1 MRLPACTAWR
11 LPRAV
16 RTRPESSPADSSYW
30 PCRIKI
36 KCLLGAPE
44 GFNRERLLP
53 RLSSSLWSQLQSH
66 WGQGTAGWKSWAS
79 IARSATAVKR
89 RWTAGARSSALGR
102 DVGRTATA
110 PKGRAARRAR
120 RCISCVR
127 ELCNAL
133 RACSRS
139 SSAVCGVEST
149 AFERESTRR
158 TDAFKRLRFWLATAQ
173 RQSSSSCAPWPAK
186 PPIRARLLLLRSPLA
201 SLVSYKP
208 LATKARQPSCVPE
221 GVLRLHARGSFRPR
235 YFSRAAST
243 TA

>member
-1 MRLPACTAWR
+1 M
-11 LPRAV
+11 
-16 RTRPESSPADSSYW
+16 
-30 PCRIKI
+30 
-36 KCLLGAPE
+36 
-44 GFNRERLLP
+44 
-53 RLSSSLWSQLQSH
+53 QSH
-66 WGQGTAGWKSWAS
+66 CGQGTAGWKSWAS
-79 IARSATAVKR
+79 IAKSATAVSL
-89 RWTAGARSSALGR
+89 RWTAGARSSALAFG
-102 DVGRTATA
+102 VGRTAQA

-186 PPIRARLLLLRSPLA
+186 PPIRARLLLLRSPPSFSSVLQ
-201 SLVSYKP
+201 P
-208 LATKARQPSCVPE
+208 LANAETASRRAPSE
-221 GVLRLHARGSFRPR
+221 GVLRLHTRGGICLHSSPQADKLEACSHIVKSIADRGRPHLCSHR
-235 YFSRAAST
+235 CRHRT
-243 TA
+243 TQRS

>member
-1 MRLPACTAWR
+1 M
-11 LPRAV
+11 
-16 RTRPESSPADSSYW
+16 
-30 PCRIKI
+30 RIK
-36 KCLLGAPE
+36 CRLGAPD
-44 GFNRERLLP
+44 GLSRDRRRP
-53 RLSSSLWSQLQSH
+53 RLSSSRWSQLQSH
-66 WGQGTAGWKSWAS
+66 CGQGTAGWKSWAS
-79 IARSATAVKR
+79 IAKSATAVKR

-173 RQSSSSCAPWPAK
+173 RQSSSSCAPWPTK
-186 PPIRARLLLLRSPLA
+186 PPIRARCLPLVRLPQL
-201 SLVSYKP
+201 LVS
-208 LATKARQPSCVPE
+208 
-221 GVLRLHARGSFRPR
+221 H
-235 YFSRAAST
+235 SR
-243 TA
+243 

>member
-1 MRLPACTAWR
+1 M
-11 LPRAV
+11 
-16 RTRPESSPADSSYW
+16 
-30 PCRIKI
+30 
-36 KCLLGAPE
+36 
-44 GFNRERLLP
+44 
-53 RLSSSLWSQLQSH
+53 QSH

-79 IARSATAVKR
+79 IARSATAVSR

-208 LATKARQPSCVPE
+208 LATKARQPSCAIRGRPAVACARKLPSALFLSRR
-221 GVLRLHARGSFRPR
+221 VDNSLRAR
-235 YFSRAAST
+235 ADC
-243 TA
+243 